1 MKNLRILVVDDDR
14 DFAEGIA
21 DALELE
27 GHEITLAHSGEEA
40 LETFTETEFD
50 LTFMDV
56 KMPGWNGVES
66 FREFRRRFPGA
77 KVVMMTAYSLDTLLD
92 IAAEKGVIGAFHK
105 PLAFGE
111 VQALL
116 DRIRQDT
123 RVLIV
128 DDDVDFAREMRDVLE
143 VAGYSVRS
151 CFDGSTAIQR
161 CIDEPF
167 DAMILDLRLPGAS
180 GAEVYD
186 AVRRS
191 CPGLRI
197 VTVTGYELSALDHRP
212 APNTIDP
219 EFVLRKPFNPD
230 QLLELLAAA
239 PGAH

>member
-21 DALELE
+21 DALELH
-27 GHEITLAHSGEEA
+27 GHEIAVAHSGEEA

-77 KVVMMTAYSLDTLLD
+77 KVVMMTAYSLDDLMDVTT
-92 IAAEKGVIGAFHK
+92 EKGVVGSFHK

-116 DRIRQDT
+116 ERIRRVA

-151 CFDGSTAIQR
+151 CFDGLTAIQR

-180 GAEVYD
+180 GAEVYQ
-186 AVRRS
+186 AVREAR
-191 CPGLRI
+191 PELGI
-197 VTVTGYELSALDHRP
+197 VTVTGYDLSALDARP
-212 APNTIDP
+212 TTNTIDP
-219 EFVLRKPFNPD
+219 EFVLRKPFSPD